1 MKDNSFSV
9 RHTLAKRRRSVAG
22 GFQPFQVS
30 GSLEA
35 RALPLSGTG
44 KRLVGLILPPQHSAK
59 PREARLQHF
68 LCTGASQEAF
78 LQSLQRI
85 VKSLEVTSSSAT
97 APQSSGRRA
106 SSFSSTPRSSWRSP
120 PAPPASREA
129 SGGDLQLLQSTE
141 ISREARLQSL
151 PDHLQGPKNRLQP
164 LRSHLQELEAHLQE
178 LEASP
183 KGVRT
188 ILGAAR
194 GTSGTAFHPLH
205 ETTFLGLR

>member
-1 MKDNSFSV
+1 M
-9 RHTLAKRRRSVAG
+9 TL
-22 GFQPFQVS
+22 P
-30 GSLEA
+30 
-35 RALPLSGTG
+35 GTG
-44 KRLVGLILPPQHSAK
+44 KWRELRLHLPQHSAE
-59 PREARLQHF
+59 PLEALHQHF
-68 LCTGASQEAF
+68 QRTSASQEVL
-78 LQSLQRI
+78 LQPLQRT
-85 VKSLEVTSSSAT
+85 VKSLEVTSSPAT
-97 APQSSGRRA
+97 APGSSGRRA

-151 PDHLQGPKNRLQP
+151 HDHLLGPKNRLQP
-164 LRSHLQELEAHLQE
+164 LRSHLQELEAHLQELEAHLQE